1 MHAWKGLASVVV
13 GSLWMAGCGGAP
25 ELVEESDDRPPNIVI
40 IFADDLGYGDLG
52 SYGHPTI
59 ATPTLDQMAAERQRW
74 TNFYVGASVCS
85 PSRAGLL
92 TGRLHVRSGMYGS
105 SEATRVLFPDSTGGL
120 PLDEITIAEVLREQG
135 YATGVVGKWHLG
147 HLPQY
152 LPTEHGFDSW
162 FGLPYSNDMDA
173 TIQFS
178 GWRTPEYYEPRIEY
192 WNVPL
197 MRDAEIV
204 ERPAAQESLTRR
216 YTEEAV
222 AFIEANAERP
232 FFLYMP
238 HTMVH
243 IPLFREAAF
252 AGQSRAGIYGD
263 VIEEIDWSVGQILET
278 LDRLGL
284 DDDTLVV
291 FTSDNGPWT
300 VFGEHGGTAGLLRR
314 GKGSTWEGGMRVPA
328 IFRWPGRITSGVV
341 RDMGSTLD
349 LFSTVMGLV
358 GGDVPTD
365 RTMDS
370 FDLSPTL
377 LEGASSPRETMFFH
391 RYGELYAVRKGAY
404 KAHFITQ
411 GSYGEGTE
419 RAEHD
424 PPLLYN
430 LEHDPSER
438 FDVAGANPAIVAD
451 LVAEAEAHMTSLE
464 IPTSQFDTRT
474 AP

>member
-1 MHAWKGLASVVV
+1 MHAWKGIAFVVV
-13 GSLWMAGCGGAP
+13 GSLWMAGCGGTP
-25 ELVEESDDRPPNIVI
+25 EPVEESDDRPPNIVI

-59 ATPTLDQMAAERQRW
+59 ATPTLDQMAAEGLRW
-74 TNFYVGASVCS
+74 MNFYVGASVCS

-120 PLDEITIAEVLREQG
+120 PSDEVTIAEALREQG

-178 GWRTPEYYEPRIEY
+178 GWSTPEYYEPRIEY

-232 FFLYMP
+232 FFL
-238 HTMVH
+238 
-243 IPLFREAAF
+243 
-252 AGQSRAGIYGD
+252 
-263 VIEEIDWSVGQILET
+263 
-278 LDRLGL
+278 
-284 DDDTLVV
+284 
-291 FTSDNGPWT
+291 
-300 VFGEHGGTAGLLRR
+300 
-314 GKGSTWEGGMRVPA
+314 
-328 IFRWPGRITSGVV
+328 
-341 RDMGSTLD
+341 
-349 LFSTVMGLV
+349 
-358 GGDVPTD
+358 
-365 RTMDS
+365 
-370 FDLSPTL
+370 
-377 LEGASSPRETMFFH
+377 
-391 RYGELYAVRKGAY
+391 LYA
-404 KAHFITQ
+404 AHD
-411 GSYGEGTE
+411 GS
-419 RAEHD
+419 H
-424 PPLLYN
+424 
-430 LEHDPSER
+430 
-438 FDVAGANPAIVAD
+438 
-451 LVAEAEAHMTSLE
+451 
-464 IPTSQFDTRT
+464 PTVS
-474 AP
+474 